1 MTAVSSNSP
10 AANALDISLRKPVLI
25 GLFGGIL
32 LIGIFGLW
40 IGLTMIGGAV
50 IAQGQIVVKGKP
62 QIVQSLDGGI
72 VAEILVRDGDI
83 VAAGDVMLRLD
94 PTILSA
100 NLDIAH
106 SRLAA
111 ALALRARLEVE
122 RQGLDTLEFDYPTLP
137 FARPDTASEE
147 RGQREIFLARHAV
160 RKGNRAKLAEAWAQF
175 DSQIV
180 GAKGQIEALDQQ
192 LSYVD
197 ADIRSQRS
205 LVDRGLSRQSQL
217 NELSRVRAELTGR
230 RAALDAELARLVNAR
245 EDAEL
250 NTLQQERSFLENVV
264 TELREANTTIEEL
277 ILDIATRNIQL
288 DRVDIRAPSSGIVHE
303 MKIATTGAVLAPGGT
318 VSQVVPLDKGLD
330 FDLRI
335 DPSNIDEIHIGQ
347 DADIMISAFDRQT
360 APKLAAQVAAISADA
375 ITEAQTGRSYYRVT
389 LAVPPEELGRVDE
402 GTIKPGMPV
411 EAYLKTGNR
420 TVLSYLLQPVT
431 SHLRRAFRE

>member
-160 RKGNRAKLAEAWAQF
+160 RKGNRAKLAESWAQF
-175 DSQIV
+175 DNQIT

-217 NELSRVRAELTGR
+217 NELSRARAELTGR